1 MKTLLLLLLTGLIH
15 LTGFSQEV
23 FDTIRISPDLELIRL
38 SGNAYVHVS
47 YSNLPGY
54 GRISENGLIFV
65 NKKRAFLFDTPWTD
79 SLTMTLVT
87 YLKQKMGLKV
97 IGFVPNHWHE
107 DCIGGLGYI
116 KSKEIASYANQ
127 RTIDIAREKS
137 LPVADHGF
145 IDSIRLNFEGKLIK
159 CYYLGAAHTLDN
171 IVVWIPSENI
181 LFPGCMV
188 KSINSNSLGN
198 IADGD
203 LKAYPGTIDRLIQK
217 FSTAKIVV
225 PGHGQPGGPELLFH
239 TRDLLG
245 K

>member
-1 MKTLLLLLLTGLIH
+1 M
-15 LTGFSQEV
+15 
-23 FDTIRISPDLELIRL
+23 DRILFGDNQFF
-38 SGNAYVHVS
+38 GVNHVS
-47 YSNLPGY
+47 DEKS
-54 GRISENGLIFV
+54 
-65 NKKRAFLFDTPWTD
+65 RAQMMKF
-79 SLTMTLVT
+79 
-87 YLKQKMGLKV
+87 K
-97 IGFVPNHWHE
+97 E
-107 DCIGGLGYI
+107 DKTIL
-116 KSKEIASYANQ
+116 

-188 KSINSNSLGN
+188 KSINSTSLGN

>member
-1 MKTLLLLLLTGLIH
+1 MKKIFIIFCLGLVNIA
-15 LTGFSQEV
+15 GICQDRS
-23 FDTIRISPDLELIRL
+23 DTIKVSKDLEL
-38 SGNAYVHVS
+38 VS
-47 YSNLPGY
+47 LTENSYLHISYANIPEY
-54 GRISENGLIFV
+54 GRVAANGLIFI
-65 NKKRAFLFDTPWTD
+65 NKKKAFLFDTPWTD

-107 DCIGGLGYI
+107 DCLGGLGYI

-159 CYYLGAAHTLDN
+159 CYYFGAAHTLDN

-188 KSINSNSLGN
+188 KSINSTSLGN

-225 PGHGQPGGPELLFH
+225 PGHGKPGGPELLFH